1 MRETQT
7 YFIYP
12 LMFHS
17 RVERELSEFSSRLIP
32 VPQGEFGDIVYDMSS
47 KFAMPYLGNVL
58 TMMLLPIATNLSK
71 KVYLWGFDGRAPGD
85 KLFWSNSK
93 QHSYPELL
101 PELVLT
107 HPAFFA
113 YHVPDKNPTKYVKEV
128 HGDVLEKLLIG
139 AESKG
144 YRFVM
149 MHPSYTPSLQKRFR
163 HQVGSRI

>member
-1 MRETQT
+1 
-7 YFIYP
+7 
-12 LMFHS
+12 
-17 RVERELSEFSSRLIP
+17 
-32 VPQGEFGDIVYDMSS
+32 
-47 KFAMPYLGNVL
+47 MPYLGNVL